1 VHVDSKKMAS
11 AEKSIVRARI
21 ENAGRC
27 SFSIIAKKLKPK
39 NTAESAF
46 KKIRQA
52 VFDKNF
58 EKVEVGL
65 RYLRTS
71 RILLCHDYCQELSG
85 VIYEASIRVE
95 LMNEVN

>member
-1 VHVDSKKMAS
+1 MMFEDNYFVQAPVSDILSKMDKSVHVDSKKMAS

-52 VFDKNF
+52 VFDQNF
-58 EKVEVGL
+58 EKLV
-65 RYLRTS
+65 
-71 RILLCHDYCQELSG
+71 
-85 VIYEASIRVE
+85 
-95 LMNEVN
+95 